1 MAPEQRR
8 IFEVYKK
15 GQGAKSRLV
24 AGITLA
30 AFIGFGCYALWGA
43 LRGYM
48 TSTLAVGSVSVP
60 FSLLIPAAL
69 FVVLELLALYIL
81 NRPRMADF
89 LINTEGEL
97 RKVAWPSRDDVMR
110 QTMVVIATVVVLTII
125 IFVFDII
132 FSKVMTQVLP
142 G

>member
-1 MAPEQRR
+1 M
-8 IFEVYKK
+8 FEVYKK
-15 GQGAKSRLV
+15 GQGVKSRLV
-24 AGITLA
+24 AVITLV

-43 LRGYM
+43 LGGYM
-48 TSTLAVGSVSVP
+48 TSALAVGGLSVP
-60 FSLLIPAAL
+60 LSALIPAAL
-69 FVVLELLALYIL
+69 FVALVLLALYIL
-81 NRPRMADF
+81 NRSRIVDF

-110 QTMVVIATVVVLTII
+110 QAIVVIATVMILAVI
-125 IFVFDII
+125 IFMFDIV